1 MADAIYGGATIEAT
15 QNDMVRQLQST
26 MKGYQRQLS
35 HDGVYAVATL
45 MANDDSQ
52 QDDPG
57 QEDGEEGTLEKTE
70 QPGENATF
78 SARKETVC
86 GYLRSWI
93 TKRRRHSFPRFRTM
107 YLLRS
112 KSEAISGSWRSSR
125 KRSGSTHG
133 RWIWNRMIRMS

>member
-70 QPGENATF
+70 QPRKCYIFCPAVRFNAASVPSVRIMPTLVSV
-78 SARKETVC
+78 SAASERDMV
-86 GYLRSWI
+86 LVARSMI
-93 TKRRRHSFPRFRTM
+93 HIIRDRFR
-107 YLLRS
+107 
-112 KSEAISGSWRSSR
+112 SGIRWSR
-125 KRSGSTHG
+125 YTS
-133 RWIWNRMIRMS
+133 IFI

>member
-15 QNDMVRQLQST
+15 PNDTVRQMQST
-26 MKGYQRQLS
+26 LKGYQRQLS

-70 QPGENATF
+70 PP
-78 SARKETVC
+78 RKCYIFCPET
-86 GYLRSWI
+86 WI
-93 TKRRRHSFPRFRTM
+93 LGLT
-107 YLLRS
+107 
-112 KSEAISGSWRSSR
+112 
-125 KRSGSTHG
+125 
-133 RWIWNRMIRMS
+133 

>member
-15 QNDMVRQLQST
+15 PNDTVRQMQST
-26 MKGYQRQLS
+26 LKGYQRQLS

-45 MANDDSQ
+45 MQTMIRSKMIRVRKMARKERLKKRNRR
-52 QDDPG
+52 
-57 QEDGEEGTLEKTE
+57 
-70 QPGENATF
+70 ENATF

-133 RWIWNRMIRMS
+133 RWIWNRMIRMT

>member
-35 HDGVYAVATL
+35 HDGVYAVVTL

-52 QDDPG
+52 RENPG

-70 QPGENATF
+70 QPRKCYIFCPEGDR
-78 SARKETVC
+78 ARLFEELDHKTAAPLIPAFQDYVLASLQNQGDLRQLEVISQKERIDAWT
-86 GYLRSWI
+86 LDLEPDD
-93 TKRRRHSFPRFRTM
+93 K
-107 YLLRS
+107 
-112 KSEAISGSWRSSR
+112 KS
-125 KRSGSTHG
+125 
-133 RWIWNRMIRMS
+133 

>member
-35 HDGVYAVATL
+35 HDGVYAVVTL

-52 QDDPG
+52 RENPG

-70 QPGENATF
+70 QP
-78 SARKETVC
+78 RKCYIFCPESVHASI
-86 GYLRSWI
+86 RSFCEM
-93 TKRRRHSFPRFRTM
+93 TSNCRRLPRFWSKAS
-107 YLLRS
+107 LLCMTNS
-112 KSEAISGSWRSSR
+112 KELE
-125 KRSGSTHG
+125 K
-133 RWIWNRMIRMS
+133 